1 MGEITEYLNHH
12 IYVLLTCNPR
22 NIILSGGMLSVLL
35 FYFSIHITDNITKGI
50 NKEMTLI
57 DADQKL
63 FRCSVNVSN
72 TEPTLNQAACKIT
85 SQYKPYP
92 EAEEVDT
99 TYPIDNTTLRILF
112 WTSWLHGDWWYLPT
126 TSLVNCGGVKCQY
139 THDKSLYGVSHALL
153 FFFNQVAYR
162 KKNIKSFH
170 PRHRIPKQ
178 YWIAQF
184 HGPPTFIFRFSR
196 MFQMKNIFN
205 LSSSYHHKA
214 DVRTVH
220 GKCNKAIESETIQS
234 NYATGKK
241 GLVSWFVS
249 HCVTPNRR
257 ESYVKELTEYIPVN
271 VYGGC
276 DDLNSQGTL
285 CKNSRENH
293 QNCDDARDTMNSYKF
308 YLAFENS
315 NCVDYIT
322 EKVYKVL
329 EPHMTTV
336 PIIMS
341 GESNLEQL
349 LPPKSYIN
357 VNSFSSVKELASY
370 LLELDKNDKLYNEYF
385 AWRSS
390 YTCVLNWWPCSFC
403 RAFHEN
409 YGREH
414 TLLTDLL
421 PVFGRENCENA
432 IRNNE

>member
-1 MGEITEYLNHH
+1 MVLITEYLYHH
-12 IYVLLTCNPR
+12 MYIVFIDKHNPR
-22 NIILSGGMLSVLL
+22 YIILLVGIIFSLVLYFAVHIADEKRMILRDTGQTL
-35 FYFSIHITDNITKGI
+35 FQQS
-50 NKEMTLI
+50 
-57 DADQKL
+57 
-63 FRCSVNVSN
+63 SN
-72 TEPTLNQAACKIT
+72 TVVSSTGNQYLTFPKAK
-85 SQYKPYP
+85 K
-92 EAEEVDT
+92 VDIK
-99 TYPIDNTTLRILF
+99 YSIDKTTLRILF
-112 WTSWLHGDWWYLPT
+112 WTRWLFKRWWYLPP
-126 TSLVNCGGVKCQY
+126 TSLVNCGDVKCQY
-139 THDKSLYGVSHALL
+139 THEKSMYNVSHALL
-153 FFFNQVAYR
+153 FFFHPVVYR
-162 KKNIKSFH
+162 NMSNESFF
-170 PRHRIPKQ
+170 PSHRNAKQ

-184 HGPPTFIFRFSR
+184 HGPPTYISFDSE
-196 MFQMKNIFN
+196 MMTSMNNVFN
-205 LSSSYHHKA
+205 LSSTYYHKA

-220 GKCNKAIESETIQS
+220 GECNKAIDSETIQS

-257 ESYVKELTEYIPVN
+257 ESYVKELTRYIPVN

-276 DDLNSQGTL
+276 TQLGSQGTL
-285 CKNSRENH
+285 CKNSRENN

-315 NCVDYIT
+315 NCMDYIT

-341 GESNLEQL
+341 GECNLEQL

-409 YGREH
+409 YGREN
-414 TLLTDLL
+414 TLLTDVH
-421 PVFGRENCENA
+421 PVFGLENCKHST
-432 IRNNE
+432 